1 MKLIKKLFV
10 FSMMPVIMAV
20 LCLGAFKADAAKS
33 STYTN
38 WVLKFNQGGMK
49 EIYNDSQSVSVLS
62 TGFSIQFNYL
72 PGGHMTMGKYSL
84 YKVVNNYLLPVVT
97 NQGLPNEEDPV
108 VFNQTGTFVL
118 RGSSYTL
125 DENQNWVKFGEDCDY
140 RFSVVNPTTEYTNW
154 NVLFTGGTFEI
165 GKDTAPLTAQSS
177 NGFSIYFNYLPGGHM
192 TMGKYSLYKLENG
205 IFEPIVVN
213 QGVPNEEDPI
223 HYDLYG
229 TFLLIG
235 ESYQYTFIE
244 EGEEWLK
251 IGNDCNF
258 TFTIEK

>member
-38 WVLKFNQGGMK
+38 WVLKFNQGGTK

-72 PGGHMTMGKYSL
+72 PGGHSTMGKYSL
-84 YKVVNNYLLPVVT
+84 YKVVNNYLVPVVT
-97 NQGLPNEEDPV
+97 NEGIPNEEDPI

-118 RGSSYTL
+118 RGSSYTI
-125 DENQNWVKFGEDCDY
+125 DENLNWVKFGEDCDY

-154 NVLFTGGTFEI
+154 NVNGFAI
-165 GKDTAPLTAQSS
+165 GKNTAPLTAQSS
-177 NGFSIYFNYLPGGHM
+177 SGFSIHFDFLPGGHM
-192 TMGKYSLYKLENG
+192 TMGKYSLYKIENG
-205 IFEPIVVN
+205 VLDPVVVD
-213 QGVPNEEDPI
+213 QSVANEEDPI
-223 HYDLYG
+223 HFDLYG

-244 EGEEWLK
+244 DGEGWIK
-251 IGNDCNF
+251 FGNDCNF

>member
-1 MKLIKKLFV
+1 
-10 FSMMPVIMAV
+10 MMPVIMAV

-38 WVLKFNQGGMK
+38 WVLKFNQGGTK

-72 PGGHMTMGKYSL
+72 PGGHTTIGKYSL

-154 NVLFTGGTFEI
+154 YVNSFAV
-165 GKDTAPLTAQSS
+165 GKNTAPLTAKSS
-177 NGFSIYFNYLPGGHM
+177 NGFSICFDYLPGGHM

-205 IFEPIVVN
+205 IFEPVVVD
-213 QGVPNEEDPI
+213 QSVANEEDPI
-223 HYDLYG
+223 HFDLYG
-229 TFLLIG
+229 TFLLVG

-244 EGEEWLK
+244 DGEEWLK
-251 IGNDCNF
+251 FGNDCNF

>member
-10 FSMMPVIMAV
+10 FSMMPAIMAV

-72 PGGHMTMGKYSL
+72 PGGHSTMGKYSL

-97 NQGLPNEEDPV
+97 DQGLPNEEDPV

-125 DENQNWVKFGEDCDY
+125 DENQNWVKFGEDCNY

-154 NVLFTGGTFEI
+154 NVNGLAI
-165 GKDTAPLTAQSS
+165 GENTAPLTVKSS
-177 NGFSIYFNYLPGGHM
+177 NGLSIHFDYLPGGHI

-205 IFEPIVVN
+205 IFEPIAVN
-213 QGVPNEEDPI
+213 QSVANEEDPI
-223 HYDLYG
+223 HVGLYG
-229 TFLLIG
+229 TFLLVG
-235 ESYQYTFIE
+235 ETYQYTFIE

-258 TFTIEK
+258 TFTIER